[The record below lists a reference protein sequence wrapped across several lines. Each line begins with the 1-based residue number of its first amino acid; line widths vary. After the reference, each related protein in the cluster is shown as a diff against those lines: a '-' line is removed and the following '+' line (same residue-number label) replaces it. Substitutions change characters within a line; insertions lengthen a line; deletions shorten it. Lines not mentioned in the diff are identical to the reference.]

1 MNLTGC
7 LRSFQKICEVKA
19 TFLIMV
25 HCRLPFA
32 CVGVCADGVDT
43 AEGEP
48 RAPYRRRG
56 TGADRPHRHSSRP
69 SPSRAPSEKGK
80 SSFTKECLWQSS
92 NSNFITSWPFIVSCD
107 KTGSMSHRSLMLQTQ
122 AKRLSPEERWCD
134 SLSTKLNEPVAVFA
148 HQHFC
153 LKEQLTDYNYSDLG
167 MWQAFSQNWT
177 K

>member
-1 MNLTGC
+1 MTLSCLNNIHILHLIPSYIVCNNCWPLAQKQFSKKKKKRLIFHYSNTSFLQSVNLTGC

-80 SSFTKECLWQSS
+80 SSFTKECL
-92 NSNFITSWPFIVSCD
+92 
-107 KTGSMSHRSLMLQTQ
+107 
-122 AKRLSPEERWCD
+122 
-134 SLSTKLNEPVAVFA
+134 
-148 HQHFC
+148 
-153 LKEQLTDYNYSDLG
+153 
-167 MWQAFSQNWT
+167 
-177 K
+177 